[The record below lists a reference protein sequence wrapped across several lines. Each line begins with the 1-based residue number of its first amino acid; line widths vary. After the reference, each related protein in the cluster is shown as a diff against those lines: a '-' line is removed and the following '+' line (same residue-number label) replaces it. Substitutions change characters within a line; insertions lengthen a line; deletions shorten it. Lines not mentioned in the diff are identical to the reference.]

1 MKKSIIFV
9 DANNWYHNLKN
20 YFTPGEIDISRLKE
34 FISKEKNLEIIEIRG
49 YASMPN
55 RKDNELIYKR
65 QRAFLGG
72 LEKRGVKIVTRKLQ
86 KLSTKEI
93 KKKGQQFIEDWDLCN
108 ICKPLVEASFLD
120 IADNLKK
127 EKGIDVWIAVDMVKE
142 AIKVDIDIAVLISG
156 DADFVPDF
164 SLIKEVGKE
173 VLSCFVPR
181 GYSNELRQKFPYLI
195 LTREILIKCLKD
207 YKKQL

>member
-1 MKKSIIFV
+1 
-9 DANNWYHNLKN
+9 
-20 YFTPGEIDISRLKE
+20 
-34 FISKEKNLEIIEIRG
+34 
-49 YASMPN
+49 
-55 RKDNELIYKR
+55 
-65 QRAFLGG
+65 
-72 LEKRGVKIVTRKLQ
+72 
-86 KLSTKEI
+86 
-93 KKKGQQFIEDWDLCN
+93 
-108 ICKPLVEASFLD
+108 
-120 IADNLKK
+120 
-127 EKGIDVWIAVDMVKE
+127 MVKE